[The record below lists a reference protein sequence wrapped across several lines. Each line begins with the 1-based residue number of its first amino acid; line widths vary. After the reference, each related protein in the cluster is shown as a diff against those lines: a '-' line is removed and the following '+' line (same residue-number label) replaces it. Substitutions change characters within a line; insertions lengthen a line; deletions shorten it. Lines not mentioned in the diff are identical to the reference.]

1 MKYISSTD
9 KGMKSSY
16 TLFNVIGTLERDALV
31 GGYAVGHVEEK
42 QTNIQTT
49 LNRVENIRHRNY
61 KL

>member
-1 MKYISSTD
+1 
-9 KGMKSSY
+9 MKSSY

-42 QTNIQTT
+42 QTNTQTT